1 MKENGDS
8 LQSGNF
14 SSKDRLL
21 VPTPEQKKAA
31 EVAFYIK
38 RINIFREGSQSYATW
53 KKHQPKSGV
62 QESRRSLRKRAD
74 TAFEELHE
82 IDEETE
88 GIQNFRSKWGDD
100 AERFENIFNG
110 LKSKIASSKEQIVGN
125 AVSLSLKDRILISLK
140 AGSAW
145 RKLSSDQKDHL
156 LTIAGYSRQEL
167 SDISKKIGISA
178 GLTVGLGYGY
188 EAVGVAAGLKGAVN
202 PFLGDFSEG
211 NAKIAIAL
219 SYLAYYSAL
228 GINAQQ
234 NLRLLRN
241 ESVNTS
247 PDIIAT
253 GTFFLLNKLL
263 PRNERLQN
271 WGTRIGSLS
280 LDLFK
285 EAGWAATMF
294 IPEVGPSILVSAN
307 IAGAGLNTLQAII
320 AEGVLRYYKYKFKKN
335 NN

>member
-1 MKENGDS
+1 MKEKDS
-8 LQSGNF
+8 YPQLHNP
-14 SSKDRLL
+14 SKKERLL
-21 VPTPEQKKAA
+21 LPTPEQKNAA
-31 EVAFYIK
+31 EVVFYIK
-38 RINIFREGSQSYATW
+38 RINIFKEGSKSYVIW
-53 KKHQPKSGV
+53 KKQNPRLGV
-62 QESRRSLRKRAD
+62 KESRKSLKKRAN
-74 TAFEELHE
+74 TAFEELYG
-82 IDEETE
+82 IDENID
-88 GIQNFRSKWGDD
+88 GIQGFRERWRED
-100 AERFENIFNG
+100 AEIFENIFKR
-110 LKSKIASSKEQIVGN
+110 LKPKVISSEEQIVGN
-125 AVSLSLKDRILISLK
+125 ATSLSLKDRILISLK

-156 LTIAGYSRQEL
+156 LTIAGYSRKEL

-178 GLTVGLGYGY
+178 GLTVGLGYSY
-188 EAVGVAAGLKGAVN
+188 EALGVAAGLKGAVN
-202 PFLGDFSEG
+202 PFLGDFSES

-228 GINAQQ
+228 GVNAQQ

-241 ESVNTS
+241 ESINIS
-247 PDIIAT
+247 PDIVAT

-271 WGTRIGSLS
+271 WGTRLGSLS
-280 LDLFK
+280 LDFIK

-320 AEGVLRYYKYKFKKN
+320 AEGLLRYYKPKRKN
-335 NN
+335 N

>member
-1 MKENGDS
+1 MKEN
-8 LQSGNF
+8 LPE
-14 SSKDRLL
+14 RHLI
-21 VPTPEQKKAA
+21 PTPEQEKAA

-38 RINIFREGSQSYATW
+38 RINIFGEGSKSYVDW
-53 KKHQPKSGV
+53 RKHQPRPGIK
-62 QESRRSLRKRAD
+62 ESRKFLRKRAN
-74 TAFEELHE
+74 TAFEELYE
-82 IDEETE
+82 IDEKTKNVE
-88 GIQNFRSKWGDD
+88 NFRSKWGDD
-100 AERFENIFNG
+100 AEMFENIFKG
-110 LKSKIASSKEQIVGN
+110 LKSKIASSKEQTVGN
-125 AVSLSLKDRILISLK
+125 VASFSLKDRILISVK

-145 RKLSSDQKDHL
+145 RKLSPDQRDQL
-156 LTIAGYSRQEL
+156 LVIAGYSRKEL
-167 SDISKKIGISA
+167 LNISKKIGISL

-202 PFLGDFSEG
+202 PFLGGFSEN

-241 ESVNTS
+241 ESINTS
-247 PDIIAT
+247 PDVVAT

-263 PRNERLQN
+263 PRNERMQN
-271 WGTRIGSLS
+271 WGTRLGSLS

-307 IAGAGLNTLQAII
+307 IAGTGLNALQATI
-320 AEGVLRYYKYKFKKN
+320 AEGMLRYYKPKRKN
-335 NN
+335 N